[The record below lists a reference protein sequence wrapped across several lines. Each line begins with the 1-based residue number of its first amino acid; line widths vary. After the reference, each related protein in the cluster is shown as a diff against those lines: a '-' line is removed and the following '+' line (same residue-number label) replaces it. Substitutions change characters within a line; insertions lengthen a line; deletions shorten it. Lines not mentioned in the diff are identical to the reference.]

1 MATLRTLILTLV
13 VISVL
18 LVAGCA
24 PGGTKEYTSPS
35 QPIEV
40 KIGESFMITLE
51 SNPTTGYKWESGFD
65 QNLLKLMKSEFKQD
79 ASKPGMV
86 GVGGREQFT
95 FAGLK
100 AGDAQVKMTYKRPW
114 EQQSADAKV
123 LTFTVKI
130 KK

>member
-1 MATLRTLILTLV
+1 MTKLSILFVALLV
-13 VISVL
+13 LVAL

-24 PGGTKEYTSPS
+24 PGGLKEYTSPS
-35 QPIEV
+35 QPIELKV
-40 KIGESFMITLE
+40 GESFMITLE

-65 QNLLKLMKSEFKQD
+65 QSLLKLVKSEYKQD